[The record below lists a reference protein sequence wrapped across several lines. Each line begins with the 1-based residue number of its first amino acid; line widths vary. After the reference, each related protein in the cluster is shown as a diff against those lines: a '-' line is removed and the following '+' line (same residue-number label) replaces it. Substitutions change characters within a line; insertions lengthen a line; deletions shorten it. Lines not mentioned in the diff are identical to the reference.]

1 MGQHEVSATQ
11 QLGVRT
17 CLRISLDATEQRT
30 AAHPCR
36 LRAALCHTGPR
47 LPSCRMEFPFSLRDL
62 LSAGGSNSPHTAHDV
77 SFTDSAGETHTL
89 SLWTWSR
96 IESHVHRD
104 RTLHEQWVR
113 VVDQMGS
120 ASATAQALKA
130 VITSATKFTHS
141 HDRIY
146 LHTTAPNRVNGLLR
160 TGSKKLFIRD
170 ELASIAEITP
180 TCVLDFF
187 VVESMQRQGVGKQ
200 LFEYMLGIE
209 GCPPARFGY
218 DRPSSKLLAFLGK
231 HYALR
236 NFVPQN
242 NNFVVFRKYFA
253 ADPTQKD
260 KHDRLQEKPSA
271 GLSPKRAAAAAAAGM
286 RGATHSSSTT
296 ISKRSPFASEMVPSP
311 RGVGSPVGHLHQ
323 QGGPVSRQQ
332 APPPGQRR
340 TDYSSY
346 AALQQSPPVGQAAFN
361 FDSGDARQL
370 RFDEQQDR
378 GDRERGGQPQPR
390 ESRRYNAAATQPASS
405 YPSSSSADPQRFQQ
419 QSNAPY
425 ASPSRDPRD
434 ARNGAAVSASPTS
447 SSFHSIFPTQNT
459 AHDDPH
465 HPLSNYRRSTPP
477 EGASRLARAG
487 SNVLSTSNLRDPQG
501 YSAAAPAAAANPY
514 PSRSPARGA
523 PPPASYLAQT
533 SVPLRLTQYHQHNI
547 ITGYQSGAPGSS
559 PQQPQQRNGS
569 SSQQPANFL
578 PDGFTPPSTELGS
591 DPSRGR
597 VARSG
602 VAARPLADPGTTYGV
617 RLMDES
623 IAARERSIAA
633 KEALIASAPKFAI
646 PYRRPDARDATWS
659 KSASYQRITY
669 GLDQPAAAG
678 YEQSGAPESDAAILA
693 TAPGGGGGATS
704 GQALTGRSE
713 KSAAYPDP
721 YRSSLQGGGA
731 AQYGEVGKPEAVYS
745 MGGVGQRQMAPF
757 AYGARRQ

>member
-1 MGQHEVSATQ
+1 
-11 QLGVRT
+11 
-17 CLRISLDATEQRT
+17 
-30 AAHPCR
+30 
-36 LRAALCHTGPR
+36 
-47 LPSCRMEFPFSLRDL
+47 MEFPFSLRDL
-62 LSAGGSNSPHTAHDV
+62 LTAGGSAHSAHDV
-77 SFTDSAGETHTL
+77 SFTGAQGETHTL
-89 SLWTWSR
+89 SLWTWRR
-96 IESHVHRD
+96 IEHCIQRD

-113 VVDQMGS
+113 VVDQMGAAS
-120 ASATAQALKA
+120 ASAQSLKA
-130 VITSATKFTHS
+130 VITSALKFTHS

-146 LHTTAPNRVNGLLR
+146 LHSSAPNRVNGLLR

-170 ELASIAEITP
+170 EMATIAEITP
-180 TCVLDFF
+180 VCVLDFF
-187 VVESMQRQGVGKQ
+187 VAESMQRQGVGKQ

-209 GCPPARFGY
+209 GQPPARFGY

-253 ADPTQKD
+253 TDPTQKD

-271 GLSPKRAAAAAAAGM
+271 GLSPKRAAAAAATAAAAGM
-286 RGATHSSSTT
+286 RGATHASSTT
-296 ISKRSPFASEMVPSP
+296 ISKRSPSGSEMVPSP

-332 APPPGQRR
+332 APPPGQRAR
-340 TDYSSY
+340 TDYASY

-361 FDSGDARQL
+361 FDSNDGARQL
-370 RFDEQQDR
+370 RFDEQQQHDR
-378 GDRERGGQPQPR
+378 VDRDRDGQPH
-390 ESRRYNAAATQPASS
+390 RYNAAAQPASS
-405 YPSSSSADPQRFQQ
+405 SSSAYPGPSPQRSQH
-419 QSNAPY
+419 QSAAPLS
-425 ASPSRDPRD
+425 SPARDPRDTRDPRD
-434 ARNGAAVSASPTS
+434 ARGGNGAAVSASPT

-477 EGASRLARAG
+477 EGSSRLARAG
-487 SNVLSTSNLRDPQG
+487 SNVLSTSNLRD
-501 YSAAAPAAAANPY
+501 AAQAPANPY
-514 PSRSPARGA
+514 PSRSPARSGGA
-523 PPPASYLAQT
+523 ELPASYLAQT
-533 SVPLRLTQYHQHNI
+533 AVPLRLTQYHQHNI
-547 ITGYQSGAPGSS
+547 ITGYQTGAAPPASS
-559 PQQPQQRNGS
+559 PQRNGS
-569 SSQQPANFL
+569 SHSQQPANFL
-578 PDGFTPPSTELGS
+578 PDGIAPPSTELSS
-591 DPSRGR
+591 DPTRARVSR
-597 VARSG
+597 AG
-602 VAARPLADPGTTYGV
+602 VAARPLADPGTAYGV

-646 PYRRPDARDATWS
+646 PYRRPDARDAKWS
-659 KSASYQRITY
+659 KSASYQRVTY
-669 GLDQPAAAG
+669 GLDHPSAAYDPQQQPAGAA
-678 YEQSGAPESDAAILA
+678 EADAPVLA
-693 TAPGGGGGATS
+693 TALGGGGGATS

-731 AQYGEVGKPEAVYS
+731 AHYGDAGKPEAVYS